1 MDKFK
6 IIVDVLSSIASFVA
20 IVTVL
25 YSWRISKLPP
35 LKVSQ
40 LIISPKQNR
49 LRVFIRISNRKL
61 YPVVIK
67 SITCYKKQKYQI
79 NKKKLERPQLWPST
93 DVSDKLFT
101 VNEEVEISE
110 LGQFSK
116 EVYIDASLVDAKSL
130 LFSVHTS
137 HGFLR
142 LKCKNVYT
150 FDKEYET
157 YQSGEII
164 LKNSKFTA
172 WFVYIKAYTMYLAE
186 IILNKFGL
194 PKTTKTKNLE

>member
-6 IIVDVLSSIASFVA
+6 FMVDILSSIASFVA

-40 LIISPKQNR
+40 LIISPKQNK
-49 LRVFIRISNRKL
+49 LRVFIRILNRKL

-79 NKKKLERPQLWPST
+79 NKKKLERPQLWPLT
-93 DVSDKLFT
+93 DVSDKLFA
-101 VNEEVEISE
+101 VNEEAEIPE

-116 EVYIDASLVDAKSL
+116 EVHIDATLSDAKSL
-130 LFSVHTS
+130 FFSVHTS
-137 HGFLR
+137 HGILR
-142 LKCKNVYT
+142 LKCKNVYI

-157 YQSGEII
+157 YQFGETI
-164 LKNSKFTA
+164 LKNSKFEA
-172 WFVYIKAYTMYLAE
+172 WVVYIEAYAMYLFE
-186 IILNKFGL
+186 IIVNKFKRL
-194 PKTTKTKNLE
+194 KKLKLKI